1 MANDSPASR
10 QPDDTS
16 GPDRPLVVQTE
27 ALHPD
32 AVAWLGERCRLVRC
46 EPEAP
51 GFEALLAGADGLVI
65 RTYTR
70 VDDALLKRAPRLRV
84 IGRAGVGLDNVDVA
98 ACERRG
104 VRVVNTPDANTGA
117 VVEYVFAM
125 LLDVL
130 RRRVVLDD
138 AVDAAGW
145 RTLRAELG
153 AASREIG
160 ALTLGIWGFGRIGS
174 RVGRV
179 AEALGARV
187 IFHDLLDVPD
197 DRRGGARPVS
207 RDGLLELA
215 DVVTL
220 HVDGRSENRG
230 LVGADALGRMRP
242 GAILVNA
249 ARGFVVDEAA
259 LVAWLRANPA
269 ACAILDV
276 HATEPVPPDSALLGL
291 PNALLTP
298 HIGAA
303 TEVANRAMSMVVRDV
318 WEVLAPYR

>member
-1 MANDSPASR
+1 M
-10 QPDDTS
+10 
-16 GPDRPLVVQTE
+16 
-27 ALHPD
+27 
-32 AVAWLGERCRLVRC
+32 
-46 EPEAP
+46 
-51 GFEALLAGADGLVI
+51 
-65 RTYTR
+65 
-70 VDDALLKRAPRLRV
+70 
-84 IGRAGVGLDNVDVA
+84 
-98 ACERRG
+98 
-104 VRVVNTPDANTGA
+104 
-117 VVEYVFAM
+117 
-125 LLDVL
+125 
-130 RRRVVLDD
+130 
-138 AVDAAGW
+138 
-145 RTLRAELG
+145 
-153 AASREIG
+153 
-160 ALTLGIWGFGRIGS
+160 
-174 RVGRV
+174 
-179 AEALGARV
+179 
-187 IFHDLLDVPD
+187 
-197 DRRGGARPVS
+197 S